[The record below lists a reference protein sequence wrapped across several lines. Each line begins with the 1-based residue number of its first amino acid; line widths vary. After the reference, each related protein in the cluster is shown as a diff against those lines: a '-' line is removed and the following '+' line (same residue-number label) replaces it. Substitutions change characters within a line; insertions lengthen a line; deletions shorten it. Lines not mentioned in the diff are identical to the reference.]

1 MKPFVIAALA
11 LGAATQAAAA
21 QTAAPLSP
29 AAVPGL
35 ARSSMPQYDI
45 VTAKVVQG
53 VKFAN
58 SAVANGPALLP
69 GLPSQAVMQL
79 LPSRSQ

>member
-11 LGAATQAAAA
+11 LAAASQAAAA
-21 QTAAPLSP
+21 QPAAPFSP
-29 AAVPGL
+29 GAAPGL
-35 ARSSMPQYDI
+35 ARNDLPQHDI

-58 SAVANGPALLP
+58 PSVANGLAPLP
-69 GLPSQAVMQL
+69 KLPSQAVMQS